1 MLREVKLL
9 NNLNKMGKLTKNRKL
24 SEAKIDKTKLYNL
37 DEACLLLKD
46 ITTTKFDAS
55 VDLAVRLGVDP
66 KKANEM
72 VRGVVSLPNGT
83 GKDMKVLAL
92 VSPDKEDEAKK
103 AGADFVGK
111 DDFLEK
117 IKGGWTDVDKIVV
130 TPDLMAQLGK
140 LGKVLGPK
148 GLMPNPKSGTV
159 TNDVA
164 KAIKELKAGKLD
176 ARVEKN
182 GILQSSIGKTSFSED
197 QLKENFNT
205 LQTAVMS
212 AKPNSFKGKY
222 LKSVVISSSLGPGI
236 KIGIE

>member
-1 MLREVKLL
+1 M
-9 NNLNKMGKLTKNRKL
+9 KLTKFSKAVSEKL
-24 SEAKIDKTKLYNL
+24 DNSKLYNIE
-37 DEACLLLKD
+37 EAFNMLMNFKREAF
-46 ITTTKFDAS
+46 TES
-55 VDLAVRLGVDP
+55 VDVAFNLGVDP
-66 KKANEM
+66 RHADENIRLSINLPHGIGKE
-72 VRGVVSLPNGT
+72 VS
-83 GKDMKVLAL
+83 VLAI
-92 VSPDKEDEAKK
+92 VNADKEDEAKK
-103 AGADFVGK
+103 AGAAFVGK

-130 TPDLMAQLGK
+130 TPDLMAELGK

-222 LKSVVISSSLGPGI
+222 LKSVVISSTLGPGI

>member
-1 MLREVKLL
+1 M
-9 NNLNKMGKLTKNRKL
+9 KLTKFSKAVSEKL
-24 SEAKIDKTKLYNL
+24 DNSKLYNIE
-37 DEACLLLKD
+37 EAFNMLMNFKREAF
-46 ITTTKFDAS
+46 TES
-55 VDLAVRLGVDP
+55 VDVAFNLGVDP
-66 KKANEM
+66 RHADENIRLSINLPHGIGKE
-72 VRGVVSLPNGT
+72 VS
-83 GKDMKVLAL
+83 VLAI
-92 VSPDKEDEAKK
+92 VNADKEDEAKK

-130 TPDLMAQLGK
+130 TPDLMAELGK
-140 LGKVLGPK
+140 LCKVLGPK

-222 LKSVVISSSLGPGI
+222 LKSVVISSTLGPGI

>member
-1 MLREVKLL
+1 M
-9 NNLNKMGKLTKNRKL
+9 KLTKFSKAVSEKL
-24 SEAKIDKTKLYNL
+24 DNSKLYNIE
-37 DEACLLLKD
+37 EAFNMLMNFKREAF
-46 ITTTKFDAS
+46 TES
-55 VDLAVRLGVDP
+55 VDVAFNLGVDP
-66 KKANEM
+66 RHADENIRLSINLPHGIGKE
-72 VRGVVSLPNGT
+72 VS
-83 GKDMKVLAL
+83 VLAI
-92 VSPDKEDEAKK
+92 VNVDKEDEAKK

-130 TPDLMAQLGK
+130 TPDLMAELGK

-222 LKSVVISSSLGPGI
+222 LKSVVISSTLGPGI

>member
-1 MLREVKLL
+1 MKITKFSKAVSEKLD
-9 NNLNKMGKLTKNRKL
+9 N
-24 SEAKIDKTKLYNL
+24 SKLYNIE
-37 DEACLLLKD
+37 EAFNMLMNFKREAF
-46 ITTTKFDAS
+46 TES
-55 VDLAVRLGVDP
+55 VDVAFNLGVDP
-66 KKANEM
+66 KHAEENIRLSINLPHGIGKE
-72 VRGVVSLPNGT
+72 VS
-83 GKDMKVLAL
+83 VLAI
-92 VSPDKEDEAKK
+92 VNADKEDEAKK

-130 TPDLMAQLGK
+130 TPDLMAELGK

-197 QLKENFNT
+197 QLKENFNA

-222 LKSVVISSSLGPGI
+222 LKSVVVSSSLGPGI